1 MASLKPL
8 VVSWHWL
15 VTRVSLFPS
24 VFPLMLQKLDQ
35 LQQLPGIAVSRQH
48 SRKTKAETLSLM
60 KPKLHTSFLPHPVG
74 QNKSQ
79 GQELGK

>member
-24 VFPLMLQKLDQ
+24 VFPLMLQKLDKLQ
-35 LQQLPGIAVSRQH
+35 LLLGIAVSRQH